1 MIAEAVVVSCL
12 TRGFSCAFL
21 HFLQCERRF
30 RTALKSGPRLVFG
43 EQLSR
48 RSPARF
54 VFEIDIRQLLFA
66 ALHHD
71 KAGVVEFFE
80 GPWRRE
86 AAGSH
91 CNGLTTWQH

>member
-21 HFLQCERRF
+21 HFLQCERGF
-30 RTALKSGPRLVFG
+30 RTALKTGPRLVFG
-43 EQLSR
+43 EQLR

-54 VFEIDIRQLLFA
+54 VFEIDMRQLLSG
-66 ALHHD
+66 ALDHD
-71 KAGVVEFFE
+71 KTGVVEFFE

-91 CNGLTTWQH
+91 SNGLTTWQH